1 MEKRRPTP
9 RGSRGPCPFFGEA
22 LVVIAMAKIIQRLT
36 VLCWAATLTAA
47 LFYRQ
52 TSSGLLLSLAIT
64 FGTTSYHLTMRL
76 AVGGLANLTLK
87 NQVDYHLAWFRP
99 RAFEG
104 PLYEAL
110 RVKKWKGKLPS
121 YNPSLFSLQAHSL
134 EEIAQAMCQAELV
147 HEAIVLL
154 SFLPLTMTP
163 VFGAMPVFLLTS
175 LAAACFDTL
184 FVLMQRYNR
193 PRILALLE
201 RRQARTAHRT
211 LNRRTLQ

>member
-1 MEKRRPTP
+1 
-9 RGSRGPCPFFGEA
+9 
-22 LVVIAMAKIIQRLT
+22 
-36 VLCWAATLTAA
+36 
-47 LFYRQ
+47 
-52 TSSGLLLSLAIT
+52 
-64 FGTTSYHLTMRL
+64 
-76 AVGGLANLTLK
+76 
-87 NQVDYHLAWFRP
+87 
-99 RAFEG
+99 
-104 PLYEAL
+104 
-110 RVKKWKGKLPS
+110 
-121 YNPSLFSLQAHSL
+121 
-134 EEIAQAMCQAELV
+134 MCQAELV

-163 VFGAMPVFLLTS
+163 VFGAMTVFLLTS

>member
-1 MEKRRPTP
+1 
-9 RGSRGPCPFFGEA
+9 
-22 LVVIAMAKIIQRLT
+22 MAKTIQRLT
-36 VLCWAATLTAA
+36 VLCWAATLASA

-52 TSSGLLLSLAIT
+52 APSELLLSLAIT
-64 FGTTSYHLTMRL
+64 FGTTGYHLTMRL

-87 NQVDYHLAWFRP
+87 NQVDYRLAWFRP

-110 RVKKWKGKLPS
+110 GVKKWKGKLPA
-121 YNPSLFSLQAHSL
+121 YNPSLFSLRAHSL

-163 VFGAMPVFLLTS
+163 VFGAFPVFFLTS
-175 LAAACFDTL
+175 LAAACLDTL

-201 RRQARTAHRT
+201 RRQARAAHGT
-211 LNRRTLQ
+211 PDRRTLQ